1 MPVQSAEP
9 SHTIVK
15 ALADPERL
23 RVFAEIVLAEPGI
36 AVGELN
42 ERHPRAERALTRL
55 FEAGLVIRD
64 DGKVRAAPNAFRDA
78 AAAAR
83 DARPDAPPGV
93 APEIAPLYANG
104 RISARPVNRRTRV
117 ALLRDLAAR
126 HFAFDRVYTERE
138 ITDALAT
145 EYDDPLQ
152 LRRDLIDEL
161 LLERTDDGREYRR
174 REAPP
179 I

>member
-1 MPVQSAEP
+1 MPAAEP
-9 SHTIVK
+9 SHAIVK

-23 RVFAEIVLAEPGI
+23 RVFAAIVLAESG
-36 AVGELN
+36 VGVADLN
-42 ERHPRAERALTRL
+42 ARHPRAERALMRL
-55 FEAGLVIRD
+55 FEAGLVVRRD
-64 DGKVRAAPNAFRDA
+64 GRVHAAPEAFRDA

-83 DARPDAPPGV
+83 EARPDAPPGV
-93 APEIAPLYANG
+93 APEVAQLYSNG
-104 RISARPVNRRTRV
+104 RIAVRPVNRRTRV
-117 ALLRDLAAR
+117 ALLEDLAGR
-126 HFAFDRVYTERE
+126 LFDFDRVYTERE
-138 ITDALAT
+138 VTEALAT

-152 LRRDLIDEL
+152 LRRDMIDEL